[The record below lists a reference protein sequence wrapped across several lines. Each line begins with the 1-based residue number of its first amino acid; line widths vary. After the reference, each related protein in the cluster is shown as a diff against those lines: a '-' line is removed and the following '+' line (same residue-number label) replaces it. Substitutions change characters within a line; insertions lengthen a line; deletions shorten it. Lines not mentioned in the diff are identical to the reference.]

1 MSHDLEEL
9 DESVCDGLLVDSEG
23 WAFGGSF
30 EDPLAGVDL
39 TVPDGVDPVALARTC
54 LALGDDALVLGHR
67 LSEWCSRA
75 PDLEE
80 DVALANMALDLL
92 GQARLLLTRAAAA
105 DPSVVPALP
114 EGSPAPAEDAL
125 AYFRD
130 AQDFRCHRLVEVAG
144 GDFGRTVARLLLC
157 STVRLAACDRFR
169 SHPDP
174 VLAAIAAKAVPEL
187 TYHRDW
193 SARWC
198 VVLAHGTEESR
209 RRLVTGLEDV
219 WPLHHEHAAAYDVG
233 QAVDAV
239 LDQVLGAAGL
249 ERPARGPRL
258 GGGLGGGPG
267 GGHTEALSLL
277 LAEMQSVARAHPRG
291 RW

>member
-130 AQDFRCHRLVEVAG
+130 AQDFRCHRLVEVA
-144 GDFGRTVARLLLC
+144 DQL
-157 STVRLAACDRFR
+157 
-169 SHPDP
+169 
-174 VLAAIAAKAVPEL
+174 
-187 TYHRDW
+187 
-193 SARWC
+193 
-198 VVLAHGTEESR
+198 SR
-209 RRLVTGLEDV
+209 PRPG
-219 WPLHHEHAAAYDVG
+219 P
-233 QAVDAV
+233 
-239 LDQVLGAAGL
+239 
-249 ERPARGPRL
+249 RPARTA
-258 GGGLGGGPG
+258 PG
-267 GGHTEALSLL
+267 RRPG
-277 LAEMQSVARAHPRG
+277 RG
-291 RW
+291 RSALGARSRRAAP